1 MKNFTKI
8 FVAVAVLF
16 TGFACTTDATED
28 LGVAVGGQT
37 TLTISLEESR
47 TQLGEKADG
56 VYPLYWSEG
65 DQLSV
70 NGVAS
75 AAITADQAGAASTQF
90 TFDGLLDYPYSV
102 IYPASAT
109 NEVTFLAQ
117 QSYAAGTFAAGAA
130 PMYGYA
136 ASADDAIQMHN
147 LVGVLCLQPYGEGV
161 TLTSV
166 AVKSESGDIAG
177 SYTIDCATGAFTA
190 VAETTSDTVTL
201 SFGDEG
207 LALGAT
213 PTPIYITIPA
223 GQYGLFSV
231 TLNSTNGKMA
241 VYFDSAS
248 KAIKAGTVREF
259 APFVFATNV
268 AEGEEFLIDSA
279 DALFRFAKIAN
290 NFEPYKVAKVVANI
304 DMTGKQWTS
313 IEGFKH
319 AFDGGNFEI
328 KGLNAPLFG
337 EVSTTEIKNVKLVD
351 VNITTE
357 RPEAGSLV
365 CSVLNEAANISNCSV
380 TGKFTVVGKDVAV
393 LHTEL
398 QYGAMIGYSSSKQC
412 YKNLY
417 TNVAIE
423 VKDSFVQTVQ
433 IGNAVG
439 NCLGQLENVT
449 CHGTINFT
457 GTVGGSSKRLRA
469 GGIACRVYGMK
480 NCVNGSPEDATQAL
494 GSINIGGVRKQD
506 TEVGGLAVYIGGAT
520 ENCHNYAKLTA
531 GGEAVNISIGGLCR
545 FAYSSTISN
554 CTNHGNITLTSNKSG
569 QWYLGGLVSEDG
581 TSSGGTF
588 VNCANYGTIDM
599 TKEAVSTY
607 VCAGGLI
614 SRKAKDFATTF
625 DNCTNEGDIKFACT
639 LTCGLRIG
647 GLIGYTDQAKLV
659 LKNNNTNKGN
669 FIAEGQCKYLNYG
682 GIFGQVSGAY
692 STDSFGTMT
701 NTGDIICTTKT
712 SVDTEFIRASAIFGY
727 INNTTNLRDADMF
740 YFNTGDIS
748 VITGQPDNAMVGSI
762 CTYRVGHFS
771 NARSFC
777 DITTDATYVGL
788 MATNTDGY
796 LSKYAHEHC
805 YVGGTLTRN
814 GVKTDITRDNYTTLL
829 YYTGITKGSDAEKE
843 AVTKYYNGYISSI
856 DATPQYKEI
865 GVLEIATADD
875 LVAFAEKVAAD
886 ATCADYVKVT
896 ANIDMAGKN
905 WTPIAGF
912 AGIFDGGNFEIQNLN
927 APLFGETKLMALYD
941 VKLTNVNISDTIS
954 GSAEWRCGSIAR
966 YVNNASATI
975 GNCSASGKMA
985 FYITSAQKNHTRLG
999 GLIGKANTTHPVVGL
1014 ENSVNMTVTGD
1025 GTFTGKDIFLAGVV
1039 SETAGGVTK
1048 CKNFGTITA
1057 NTSLSSAY
1065 VSGIVSR
1072 TLCNITECENGV
1084 ANNKEIGKIIVNC
1097 DAEYTICA
1105 AGIYGT
1111 FNGNAPT
1118 VVSDCVNYANIE
1130 VGGTHANNRKY
1141 AMIGG
1146 IASAHEA
1153 FKSEFS
1159 RCKNY
1164 GDITVSTVSG
1174 TVDATNNFFIGGVST
1189 GGTTNV
1195 LTLKDLENH
1204 GNIHVTKDAV
1214 FPKNLLV
1221 GGVVNVAISSSYTY
1235 GKLVNTGNITIEGT
1249 VKGELHCGGVAG
1261 RIGASKFVGPLV
1273 NTGTIDVDNM
1283 VEYTADNCYVGG
1295 ISGVLNESSK
1305 IADAVSYCD
1314 IIANKISNVGWITGS
1329 ARVAGSVLVENCQL
1343 GGARVVI
1350 EIDEED
1356 ETKKEKMTPLTAD
1369 NYFNYIYGGT
1379 TDWTGVENY
1388 DGCTFLTAMPS
1399 IQ

>member
-8 FVAVAVLF
+8 FAAVAVLF
-16 TGFACTTDATED
+16 TSLACTTDVTED
-28 LGVAVGGQT
+28 LGVAVVGKT
-37 TLTISLEESR
+37 TITLSLEESR
-47 TQLGEKADG
+47 TQLGEKAGG

-75 AAITADQAGAASTQF
+75 AALTADQAGAASTQF

-117 QSYAAGTFAAGAA
+117 QSYVAGTFAAGAA

-166 AVKSESGDIAG
+166 VVKSESGDIAG

-207 LALGAT
+207 LTLGAT

-319 AFDGGNFEI
+319 AFDGGSFEI
-328 KGLNAPLFG
+328 KGLTAPLFG
-337 EVSTTEIKNVKLVD
+337 EVAATEIKNVKLVD

-365 CSVLNEAANISNCSV
+365 CSVLNEAANIYNCSV

-398 QYGAMIGYSSSKQC
+398 QYGAMIGYSNSKQC

-494 GSINIGGVRKQD
+494 GSINLGGVRKQD

-545 FAYSSTISN
+545 YAYSSTISN
-554 CTNHGNITLTSNKSG
+554 CSNHGNITLTSNKSG

-581 TSSGGTF
+581 SSSGGTF
-588 VNCANYGTIDM
+588 VNCTNYGTIDM
-599 TKEAVSTY
+599 AKEAVSTY
-607 VCAGGLI
+607 VYAGGLI
-614 SRKAKDFATTF
+614 GRKAKDFATTF

-639 LTCGLRIG
+639 LTCGMRIG
-647 GLIGYTDQAKLV
+647 GLIGYTDKAKLV

-682 GIFGQVSGAY
+682 GIFGQVSKAY

-701 NTGDIICTTKT
+701 NTGNITCTTKT
-712 SVDTEFIRASAIFGY
+712 SVNTEFIRASAIFGY
-727 INNTTNLRDADMF
+727 INNTTDLRDADMS
-740 YFNTGDIS
+740 YVNTGDIS

-796 LSKYAHEHC
+796 LSTYAHEHC

-829 YYTGITKGSDAEKE
+829 YYTGITEGSDAEKE

-875 LVAFAEKVAAD
+875 LVAFAAKVAAD

-896 ANIDMAGKN
+896 ANIDMTGKN

-927 APLFGETKLMALYD
+927 APLFGETNLMALYD
-941 VKLTNVNISDTIS
+941 VKLTNVNISETIS

-985 FYITSAQKNHTRLG
+985 FYITSAQTNHTRLG
-999 GLIGKANTTHPVVGL
+999 GLIGKASTTHPVVGL

-1025 GTFTGKDIFLAGVV
+1025 GTFSGKDVYLAGVI

-1072 TLCNITECENGV
+1072 TLGNITECENGV
-1084 ANNKEIGKIIVNC
+1084 AGDKEIGKIIVNC
-1097 DAEYTICA
+1097 DAGYTICA

-1204 GNIHVTKDAV
+1204 GNIHVTKEAV

-1283 VEYTADNCYVGG
+1283 VEFTADNCYVGG
-1295 ISGVLNESSK
+1295 ISGVLNADSK

-1329 ARVAGSVLVENCQL
+1329 ARVEGSVLVENCQL

-1356 ETKKEKMTPLTAD
+1356 ETKKEIRTPLTAD
-1369 NYFNYIYGGT
+1369 NYFNSIYGGT
-1379 TDWTGVENY
+1379 TDWTGVVNY

>member
-1 MKNFTKI
+1 MRHFTK
-8 FVAVAVLF
+8 FFSAVVVALLAF
-16 TGFACTTDATED
+16 SCTTDTTED

-56 VYPLYWSEG
+56 LYPLYWSEG
-65 DQLSV
+65 DQLSL

-75 AAITADQAGAASTQF
+75 AALTAEQAGAASTQF
-90 TFDGLLDYPYSV
+90 TFDGVIGYPYNI

-109 NEVTFLAQ
+109 NEVTFLAE
-117 QSYAAGTFAAGAA
+117 QSYVAGTFATGAA

-136 ASADDAIQMHN
+136 ENENSAIQMNN
-147 LVGVLCLQPYGEGV
+147 LVGVLCIQPYGEGV

-166 AVKSESGDIAG
+166 SVKSESGAIAG
-177 SYTIDCATGAFTA
+177 NYTVDCATGALSA
-190 VAETTSDTVTL
+190 VADTTSDTVTL

-207 LALGAT
+207 LTLGAT
-213 PTPIYITIPA
+213 PTPIYITVPA

-241 VYFDSAS
+241 VYFDSSS
-248 KAIKAGTVREF
+248 KPISAGTVREF
-259 APFVFATNV
+259 TPFVYATNV
-268 AEGEEFLIDSA
+268 ADGEEFIIDGV
-279 DALFRFAKIAN
+279 DAMMRFAAIAS
-290 NFEPYKVAKVVANI
+290 NFAPYKTAKVVANI

-313 IEGFKH
+313 IEGFEH

-328 KGLNAPLFG
+328 KGLTAPLFG
-337 EVSTTEIKNVKLVD
+337 EVSATEIKNVKLVD

-357 RPEAGSLV
+357 RPEAGALV

-393 LHTEL
+393 LHSEL
-398 QYGAMIGYSSSKQC
+398 QYGAMIGYSNSKQC

-439 NCLGQLENVT
+439 NCLGQLEDVT

-480 NCVNGSPEDATQAL
+480 NCVNGSPEDTTQAL
-494 GSINIGGVRKQD
+494 GSINLGGVRKQD
-506 TEVGGLAVYIGGAT
+506 TEVGGLAVYIIGAT

-531 GGEAVNISIGGLCR
+531 GGEAVNISVGGLCR

-554 CTNHGNITLTSNKSG
+554 CSNHGDIVMSSKSA

-607 VCAGGLI
+607 VYVGGLI
-614 SRKAKDFATTF
+614 GRKAKDYATTF

-639 LTCGLRIG
+639 LTCGMRIG
-647 GLIGYTDQAKLV
+647 GLIGYTDKAKLV
-659 LKNNNTNKGN
+659 LKNNNTNKGD

-712 SVDTEFIRASAIFGY
+712 SVNTDFIRASTIFGY
-727 INNTTNLRDADMF
+727 INNTTDLRDADMF
-740 YFNTGDIS
+740 YVNTGDIS

-777 DITTDATYVGL
+777 NVTTDATYVGL

-814 GVKTDITRDNYTTLL
+814 GVKTEITRDNYTTLL
-829 YYTGITKGSDAEKE
+829 YYTGITEGSDAEKE

-875 LVAFAEKVAAD
+875 LAAFAAKVAAD

-896 ANIDMAGKN
+896 ANIDMTGKS

-912 AGIFDGGNFEIQNLN
+912 AGIFDGGNFEIQNLA
-927 APLFGETKLMALYD
+927 APLFGETKLMSLQN
-941 VKLTNVNISDTIS
+941 VKLTGVNISETPS

-966 YVNNASATI
+966 YVNNANAAI
-975 GNCSASGKMA
+975 GNCSASGEIAIHMTNSQTA
-985 FYITSAQKNHTRLG
+985 NTRFG
-999 GLIGKANTTHPVVGL
+999 GLIGRASTTQPISGM
-1014 ENSVNMTVTGD
+1014 ENSVNVTVTGN
-1025 GTFTGKDIFLAGVV
+1025 GTFSGKDVFLAGVV

-1048 CKNFGTITA
+1048 CKNFGTMSA
-1057 NTSLSSAY
+1057 ATSLSSAY

-1072 TLCNITECENGV
+1072 TLGNITECENGV
-1084 ANNKEIGKIIVNC
+1084 ADNKEIGKIISNC
-1097 DAEYTICA
+1097 DASYTVCA

-1118 VVSDCVNYANIE
+1118 DVLDCVNYANIE
-1130 VGGTHANNRKY
+1130 VGGTHANNKKY

-1146 IASAHEA
+1146 VAAAHEA
-1153 FKSEFS
+1153 FKHEFS

-1164 GDITVSTVSG
+1164 GDITVSIVSG
-1174 TVDATNNFFIGGVST
+1174 TVDATNNFFIGGIST

-1261 RIGASKFVGPLV
+1261 RIGASTFVGPLI
-1273 NTGTIDVDNM
+1273 NTGTINVDNM
-1283 VEYTADNCYVGG
+1283 VEFTADKSFVGG
-1295 ISGVLNESSK
+1295 ISGVLNADCK
-1305 IADAVSYCD
+1305 IVDAVSYCD
-1314 IIANKISNVGWITGS
+1314 IIANKVSNVGWITGS
-1329 ARVAGSVLVENCQL
+1329 ARVEGSVLVNNCQL
-1343 GGARVVI
+1343 GGAKVTI

-1356 ETKKEKMTPLTAD
+1356 EAVIEKRAPLTAE
-1369 NYFNYIYGGT
+1369 NYFNHIYGGT
-1379 TDWTGVENY
+1379 TDWTGVANY
-1388 DGCTFLTAMPS
+1388 DGCTFLTAAPS

>member
-1 MKNFTKI
+1 MRHFTK
-8 FVAVAVLF
+8 FLSTVVVALLAF
-16 TGFACTTDATED
+16 SCTTDTTED

-56 VYPLYWSEG
+56 LYPLYWSEG
-65 DQLSV
+65 DQLSL

-75 AAITADQAGAASTQF
+75 AALTAEQAGAASTQF
-90 TFDGLLDYPYSV
+90 TFDGVIGYPYNI

-109 NEVTFLAQ
+109 NEVTFLAE
-117 QSYAAGTFAAGAA
+117 QSYVAGTFAAGAA

-136 ASADDAIQMHN
+136 ENENSAIQMNN
-147 LVGVLCLQPYGEGV
+147 LVGVLCIQPYGEGI

-166 AVKSESGDIAG
+166 SVKSESGAIAG
-177 SYTIDCATGAFTA
+177 TYTVDCATGALTA
-190 VAETTSDTVTL
+190 VADTTSDTVTMSL
-201 SFGDEG
+201 GDEG

-213 PTPIYITIPA
+213 PTPIYITVPA

-231 TLNSTNGKMA
+231 TLSTATDKMA
-241 VYFDSAS
+241 LYFDSSS
-248 KAIKAGTVREF
+248 KPISAGTVREF
-259 APFVFATNV
+259 TPFVYAANV

-279 DALFRFAKIAN
+279 DALIRFANIAN
-290 NFEPYKVAKVVANI
+290 NFAPYKVAKVVADI
-304 DMTGKQWTS
+304 DMSGKSWTS
-313 IEGFKH
+313 IEGFEH
-319 AFDGGNFEI
+319 VFDGGNFEI

-337 EVSTTEIKNVKLVD
+337 ETMATEIKNVKLVD

-357 RPEAGSLV
+357 RPEAGALA
-365 CSVLNEAANISNCSV
+365 CSVLNEATDISNCSV

-423 VKDSFVQTVQ
+423 VKESFVQTVQ

-439 NCLGQLENVT
+439 NCLGKLENVT
-449 CHGTINFT
+449 CHGTINFA
-457 GTVGGSSKRLRA
+457 GTVGGSSKRLRT

-494 GSINIGGVRKQD
+494 GSITLGGVRKQD
-506 TEVGGLAVYIGGAT
+506 TEVGGLAVYIIGAT
-520 ENCHNYAKLTA
+520 ENCHNYAKLTV
-531 GGEAVNISIGGLCR
+531 GGEAANTYVGGLCR
-545 FAYSSTISN
+545 YAYSSTISN
-554 CTNHGNITLTSNKSG
+554 CSNHGDIVISSKSA
-569 QWYLGGLVSEDG
+569 QWCLGGLVSEDG
-581 TSSGGTF
+581 SSSGGTF

-599 TKEAVSTY
+599 AKEAVSTY
-607 VCAGGLI
+607 VYAGGLI
-614 SRKAKDFATTF
+614 GRKAKDYATTF

-639 LTCGLRIG
+639 LTCGMRIG

-669 FIAEGQCKYLNYG
+669 FFAEGQCKYLNYG
-682 GIFGQVSGAY
+682 GIFGQVSKAY
-692 STDSFGTMT
+692 STDSYGTMT
-701 NTGDIICTTKT
+701 NTGDITCTTKT
-712 SVDTEFIRASAIFGY
+712 SFNTEFIRASTIFGY
-727 INNTTNLRDADMF
+727 INNTTDLRDADMF
-740 YFNTGDIS
+740 YVNTGDIS

-777 DITTDATYVGL
+777 NVTTDATYVGL

-814 GVKTDITRDNYTTLL
+814 GVKTEITRDNYTTLL
-829 YYTGITKGSDAEKE
+829 YYTGITEGSDAEKE

-875 LVAFAEKVAAD
+875 LTAFAAKVAAD
-886 ATCADYVKVT
+886 ATCADHVKVT
-896 ANIDMAGKN
+896 ANIDMTGKS

-912 AGIFDGGNFEIQNLN
+912 AGIFDGGNFEIQNLA
-927 APLFGETKLMALYD
+927 APLFGETKLMSLQN
-941 VKLTNVNISDTIS
+941 VKLTGVNLSASPS
-954 GSAEWRCGSIAR
+954 GSAEFRYGAIAN
-966 YVNNASATI
+966 YVNNANATI
-975 GNCSASGKMA
+975 GNCSASGEIAVHM
-985 FYITSAQKNHTRLG
+985 TSSQTGHTRIA
-999 GLIGKANTTHPVVGL
+999 GLIGRASTTYPISGL
-1014 ENSVNMTVTGD
+1014 ENSVNVTVTGN
-1025 GTFTGKDIFLAGVV
+1025 GSFTGKDVFLAGVV
-1039 SETAGGVTK
+1039 SETAGGLTK
-1048 CKNFGTITA
+1048 CKNFGTISA
-1057 NTSLSSAY
+1057 ATSLSSAY

-1072 TLCNITECENGV
+1072 SLGNVIACENGV
-1084 ANNKEIGKIIVNC
+1084 ASNKEIGKIICNC
-1097 DAEYTICA
+1097 DASYTICVG
-1105 AGIYGT
+1105 GIYGA
-1111 FNGNAPT
+1111 FGGNAPT
-1118 VVSDCVNYANIE
+1118 IVSDCVNYANLE
-1130 VGGTHANNRKY
+1130 VGGTHANNKKY

-1146 IASAHEA
+1146 ITSAHEA
-1153 FKSEFS
+1153 FKYEFS

-1174 TVDATNNFFIGGVST
+1174 TVDATNNFFIGGIST

-1261 RIGASKFVGPLV
+1261 RIGASTFVGPLI
-1273 NTGTIDVDNM
+1273 NTGTINVDNM
-1283 VEYTADNCYVGG
+1283 VEFTADKSFVGG
-1295 ISGVLNESSK
+1295 ISGVLNAGCK
-1305 IADAVSYCD
+1305 IVDAVSYCD
-1314 IIANKISNVGWITGS
+1314 IIANKVSNVGWITGS
-1329 ARVAGSVLVENCQL
+1329 ARVEGSVLVNNCQL
-1343 GGARVVI
+1343 GGDKVTI

-1356 ETKKEKMTPLTAD
+1356 EAVIEKRAPLTAE
-1369 NYFNYIYGGT
+1369 NYFNHIYGGT
-1379 TDWTGVENY
+1379 TDWTGVANY
-1388 DGCTFLTAMPS
+1388 DGCTFLTAAPS